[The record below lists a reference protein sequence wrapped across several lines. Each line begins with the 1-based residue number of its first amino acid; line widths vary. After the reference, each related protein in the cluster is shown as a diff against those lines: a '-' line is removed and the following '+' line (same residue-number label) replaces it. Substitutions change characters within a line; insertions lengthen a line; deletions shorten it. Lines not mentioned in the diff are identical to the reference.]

1 MNINITK
8 FSDNESKP
16 PEGITP
22 NSTSM
27 LDLLVEDMPLGYVLV
42 SHTLEILNF
51 NEAAYRVFEIPRGEV
66 IGKTVMDILTP
77 VLPSDIRE
85 RTAPMFQESFEEIAR
100 TGKNFWLDN
109 KITYKIVTNGKDKII
124 RTSMK
129 TFPTSEGKFD
139 FAIFIEELT
148 DTYANSTG
156 NFLVEEKRFLNVFLN
171 SPVATIIIDMTTNE
185 VYAVNQ
191 AFSRESGWESHNVI
205 GKSVFDCNFWIDKS
219 EREELIKCLVQ
230 TEFVSNYQT
239 SLYSATGE
247 EIPVR
252 ISSSFIS
259 LNGRKCAVHYIL
271 KNIDGS
277 KQPNFAF
284 PKQVADLP
292 VPSGADSPQ
301 DLPTKNSAPADT
313 DFHSMFERIP
323 VGIYRTTFK
332 GQFLLAN
339 PTVAKILGYDS
350 VDEVLQLNSAMLYDS
365 PQTRYTT
372 FFDGQLIGTVFHEET
387 RLRRKDGT
395 FIWVNDYAII
405 YRDPVHEYIL
415 DGALQDISVQKELQ
429 VAMRENEDKYRLLFE
444 NLNDI
449 FVLFNSNGVIQ
460 NVSPSFE
467 DISGI
472 DPQSFIQQNVAI
484 LLDSDPINT
493 YFLQNY
499 TKIKEQTT
507 FNIVFRRKSKE
518 RRYHSINLQPVF
530 SPISGVLT
538 SLAGIA
544 RDITSE
550 IMHNK
555 ITNTLY
561 DISRAVNSSDDLI
574 ELYEY
579 IHKALGNI
587 IDTTN
592 FYIAIVD
599 KKNKLVTFPYIVD
612 EMDGPSASKPLPL
625 DTPNSNTVSVITD
638 KKPILRRIEN
648 TEDLPRDEVI
658 GTFSKAWLGV
668 PLQMRD
674 EVIGAIVVQSYSDAN
689 LYDEKDINLLRS
701 VSDQIALAIARKRS
715 QMEILH
721 NMQFL
726 YNLIDS
732 IPYGIYYKNTAN
744 GKYTLCNKAF
754 ANTIGFTRAKIIDK
768 TCHDLY
774 LREKAAEYD
783 QYDIELLANP
793 HKTQHFN
800 ETKIDYNG
808 NTIYSEFVRSCTF
821 DSDGKPDGIIGV
833 ILDTT
838 EQEKAKA
845 NIYEALQKQIELN
858 DLKNKF
864 ISMVSHEYRTPL
876 QAISLA
882 AELLQNYYKNLTAE
896 NREKQFIKI
905 KDSIIVLNSML
916 DDVLL
921 LNRKDRGMMRFCPDK
936 VDITSCIKSQ
946 VHEMQYVAKNNV
958 TLDTKITSSA
968 EVVIADEKMLHLVL
982 QNLISN
988 AIKYSH
994 ESGVVQLVFNITPE
1008 QLVADVIDHGIGI
1021 PKQDQE
1027 MLFSPFFRASNV
1039 KTISGTGLGLSLVKE
1054 AVELQGGTLTLD
1066 SEEDKG
1072 TTFHLEIPFQQE

>member
-1 MNINITK
+1 
-8 FSDNESKP
+8 
-16 PEGITP
+16 
-22 NSTSM
+22 
-27 LDLLVEDMPLGYVLV
+27 
-42 SHTLEILNF
+42 
-51 NEAAYRVFEIPRGEV
+51 
-66 IGKTVMDILTP
+66 
-77 VLPSDIRE
+77 
-85 RTAPMFQESFEEIAR
+85 
-100 TGKNFWLDN
+100 
-109 KITYKIVTNGKDKII
+109 
-124 RTSMK
+124 
-129 TFPTSEGKFD
+129 
-139 FAIFIEELT
+139 IEELT
-148 DTYANSTG
+148 DTYANSAG
-156 NFLVEEKRFLNVFLN
+156 NFLVEENKFLNVFLN
-171 SPVATIIIDMTTNE
+171 SPVATIIVDMTTNE

-191 AFSRESGWESHNVI
+191 AFASLSGRESDTVI
-205 GKSVFDCNFWIDKS
+205 GKSVPECNFWVDNS
-219 EREELIKCLVQ
+219 EREELLKRLLQ
-230 TEFVSNYQT
+230 NSFVTNFQA
-239 SLYSATGE
+239 SLYSAE
-247 EIPVR
+247 EEVIPVR
-252 ISSSFIS
+252 ISSSYIS
-259 LNGRKCAVHYIL
+259 LNGRKCAVHYVI
-271 KNIDGS
+271 KIIDDLN
-277 KQPNFAF
+277 QPNFAF
-284 PKQVADLP
+284 PQEAAELSGPSVAD
-292 VPSGADSPQ
+292 SSQ
-301 DLPTKNSAPADT
+301 NLPTRNSIPSNT

-339 PTVAKILGYDS
+339 PTLAKILGYDS
-350 VDEVLQLNSAMLYDS
+350 VDEIMQINSSMLYDS
-365 PQTRYTT
+365 PQTRYNI
-372 FFDGQLIGTVFHEET
+372 FFNKQLVGTVFHEET
-387 RLRRKDGT
+387 RLRRKDGS

-415 DGALQDISVQKELQ
+415 DGALQDITVQKELQ
-429 VAMRENEDKYRLLFE
+429 VAMCESENKYRFLFE
-444 NLNDI
+444 NLNDV
-449 FVLFNSNGVIQ
+449 FVLFNSNGLIQ

-467 DISGI
+467 NICGI
-472 DPQSFIQQNVAI
+472 NPQSFIQQNVAI
-484 LLDSDPINT
+484 LLDNDPINT

-499 TKIKEQTT
+499 KKIKEQTT

-538 SLAGIA
+538 SLVGIA

-555 ITNTLY
+555 VTNTLY

-574 ELYEY
+574 ELYKY

-599 KKNKLVTFPYIVD
+599 QKNKLVTFPYIVD
-612 EMDGPSASKPLPL
+612 EMDGPDASEPLPL
-625 DTPNSNTVSVITD
+625 DTPNSNTLKVITG
-638 KKPILRRIEN
+638 KKPILRCTEN
-648 TEDLPRDEVI
+648 TEDLPRDKVI
-658 GTFSKAWLGV
+658 GTISKAWLGV
-668 PLQMRD
+668 PLQIRD

-689 LYDEKDINLLRS
+689 LFDEKDINLLRS
-701 VSDQIALAIARKRS
+701 VSDQIALAIARKQS
-715 QMEILH
+715 QMEIFH

-732 IPYGIYYKNTAN
+732 IPHGIYYKNASD
-744 GKYTLCNKAF
+744 GKYTLCNNAF
-754 ANTIGFTRAKIIDK
+754 ANTIGFARTKIIDK
-768 TCHDLY
+768 TNHDLY
-774 LREKAAEYD
+774 LHEKALEYD
-783 QYDIELLANP
+783 QRDIELLANP
-793 HKTQHFN
+793 HKTQHYN
-800 ETKIDYNG
+800 MTKIDYNG

-821 DSDGKPDGIIGV
+821 DLDGTPDGIIGV

-882 AELLQNYYKNLTAE
+882 AELLQNYYNNLTVE

-921 LNRKDRGMMRFCPDK
+921 LNRKDRGMLRFCPDK
-936 VDITSCIKSQ
+936 VDITSCIKRQ
-946 VHEMQYVAKNNV
+946 VHEMQFVAKNHV
-958 TLDTKITSSA
+958 TLDLKITSSA

-982 QNLISN
+982 QNLINN
-988 AIKYSH
+988 AIKYSF
-994 ESGVVQLVFNITPE
+994 ENGVVQLVFYITQE
-1008 QLVADVIDHGIGI
+1008 KLVADIIDHGIGI

-1039 KTISGTGLGLSLVKE
+1039 RTISGTGLGLSLVKE
-1054 AVELQGGTLTLD
+1054 AVALQGGKITFD